1 MDCSLPGSFLHG
13 ILQARILEWVAISIS
28 ISFSFLTQGSNPG
41 LLHWRQMLL
50 PLSHKGS
57 LVICPQLILQSLP
70 LFQTLLCHLL
80 ELLLQNLQSSPSPLH
95 ILIEFWFGSE
105 DTTSLVFTIFS
116 PSCELHGQEEKLTFF
131 VLSFRAPSLFKTHA
145 ITLFSSPLLVSS
157 DILLTLLLS
166 SKTLAPDS
174 QSTLLAQSLLFIC
187 LMTTFTLMNHHHC
200 HRLAPMLF
208 SILALQSLSKSN
220 SWGLPWTNALKNPP
234 LLFNYTH
241 YNYFKLLLD
250 FPVLCFLYV
259 FYFSHY
265 QVDIL

>member
-1 MDCSLPGSFLHG
+1 MWGMHAIIFVFRSSWINIFFWLQVSYSHIALVESERKWSSSVMSNSLWPHGCSLPGSFLHG

-80 ELLLQNLQSSPSPLH
+80 ELPLQNLQSSPSPLH

-116 PSCELHGQEEKLTFF
+116 PSCELHGQE
-131 VLSFRAPSLFKTHA
+131 
-145 ITLFSSPLLVSS
+145 
-157 DILLTLLLS
+157 
-166 SKTLAPDS
+166 
-174 QSTLLAQSLLFIC
+174 
-187 LMTTFTLMNHHHC
+187 
-200 HRLAPMLF
+200 
-208 SILALQSLSKSN
+208 
-220 SWGLPWTNALKNPP
+220 
-234 LLFNYTH
+234 
-241 YNYFKLLLD
+241 
-250 FPVLCFLYV
+250 
-259 FYFSHY
+259 
-265 QVDIL
+265 